1 METVVQVLADEP
13 VSPRRLL
20 PKLPRD
26 LETICMK
33 CLQKAPSRR
42 YASAAALAD
51 DLRRFLEDRPI
62 QARPIHAW
70 QRMIKWSRRRPTA
83 AALIVVSFLAL
94 ATLIGGGLWY
104 NGRLQVAIN
113 QSQRNLTTAEQR
125 LGIAHGAIYRM
136 LERLADDLTPI
147 PHTEPIRQK
156 LLEDALEFYQVTVR
170 QSATD
175 PLGRELLGSAYA
187 KIGDIQRLRGLVKEA
202 EEAYRKSMEVSVPLA
217 AEFPDNDEY
226 ANTLAATCN
235 NLANLL
241 KSQSRGVE
249 AEEYYR
255 RALKLFDPFLAAG
268 NGDLQKQ
275 AGRTY
280 NNLGILLAEQGKL
293 TEAEATQRRSIEL
306 RQKLLDEHPGISDYA
321 ADLAVSYGNLANL
334 AMQQKNYPQAVDAFR
349 RADRAIR
356 QVDERSLMPEHR
368 SARAQ
373 RVNNYAA
380 LMELMDRNGEAE
392 EAFRSAAAIA
402 VKLVVEMPSIPS
414 YRGVLAEIDFNL
426 GRRLVLNKKRAAGV
440 EVLRIALRLYD
451 ALATGF
457 PEDASYRAGLAK
469 CHHILGILGEDVPAA
484 KPAILPKAA
493 VPPQAANGPAK

>member
-1 METVVQVLADEP
+1 M
-13 VSPRRLL
+13 
-20 PKLPRD
+20 
-26 LETICMK
+26 
-33 CLQKAPSRR
+33 
-42 YASAAALAD
+42 
-51 DLRRFLEDRPI
+51 
-62 QARPIHAW
+62 
-70 QRMIKWSRRRPTA
+70 
-83 AALIVVSFLAL
+83 
-94 ATLIGGGLWY
+94 
-104 NGRLQVAIN
+104 
-113 QSQRNLTTAEQR
+113 
-125 LGIAHGAIYRM
+125 GIAHGAIYRM

-493 VPPQAANGPAK
+493 VPSQAANGPAK